1 MRHQRTPLR
10 ALSPEH
16 ISFGRAVRWRRV
28 RNGISQ
34 EELGYRAALH
44 RNYIGAVERGE
55 INPTLRT
62 LLKLA
67 HGLGVAMSEL
77 IASYEEIAAEDGC

>member
-62 LLKLA
+62 LLKLSY
-67 HGLGVAMSEL
+67 GLGVAMSEL
-77 IASYEEIAAEDGC
+77 ITSYEEIAAEDGC